1 MKYIKTTICLLA
13 VLIANSAA
21 AAVLHVPG
29 QYTTIQAA
37 INACKDYD
45 TVIVAPGIYSGLGNR
60 NITLNG
66 KSITV
71 CSTDPSDPQI
81 VNTTVIDCQGSG
93 HGFIFYMGENAD
105 STVTGLTITNGYA
118 LLGGAVYCYNNSSPS
133 ITNCLITNNSAV
145 FGGGIACANSKTYP
159 EITNC
164 RITANSALI
173 GGGAIYCNGA
183 GPKVRNCII
192 SGNSSLNGGAI
203 YSHNAGN
210 PVIANCTISAN
221 TASSSA
227 GAIYCYKSSN
237 LTINNC
243 ILWADTAAYALEV
256 LVGNLGAATSIQISY
271 CDINDPDENVIR
283 DTGCTINWGQG
294 NIDADPCF
302 VEPGY
307 WDMNDV
313 WVEGDYH
320 LLVGSPCIDAG
331 DNTAVPTDTTDRD
344 LDGNPRIV
352 DGNDDG
358 NLVVDMGAYEYEAMV
373 SCFGVN
379 HVKLETKAGKKGN
392 KVELKGTFS
401 PALPIDFAVDDVA
414 YIIDDGQGNTMAFLI
429 PAGSFE
435 PDGKPE
441 KQKFKFDSPK
451 YSQPDIKA
459 KFDFDKCKFELK
471 AKRVQGT
478 DEITSTTLTI
488 ELWAGANV
496 AQELVEV
503 KIKPRHL
510 EYKRKP
516 KLNRYPKCKG
526 IALLEVTSTDPFT
539 GDEYVLLFEPDPF
552 SLCSLHKLPARQT
565 S

>member
-37 INACKDYD
+37 INACKDSD

-145 FGGGIACANSKTYP
+145 FGGGIACANSETYP

-183 GPKVRNCII
+183 GPKIRNCII

-243 ILWADTAAYALEV
+243 ILWADTAAYASEV

-302 VEPGY
+302 VEPEY
-307 WDMNDV
+307 WDTDSV
-313 WVEGDYH
+313 RVDGDYH
-320 LLVGSPCIDAG
+320 LLAGSPCIDAATDAG
-331 DNTAVPTDTTDRD
+331 VYTDIEGNIRPFDFPGVDNNGELPEF
-344 LDGNPRIV
+344 
-352 DGNDDG
+352 
-358 NLVVDMGAYEYEAMV
+358 DMGAYEAMV

-401 PALPIDFAVDDVA
+401 PALPIDLAVDDVT
-414 YIIDDGQGNTMAFLI
+414 YIIDDGQGNALAFLI

-435 PDGKPE
+435 VDGKPD
-441 KQKFKFDSPK
+441 KQKFKFHSAK
-451 YSQPDIKA
+451 GSQPDIKA

-478 DEITSTTLTI
+478 DEITGTTLTI
-488 ELWAGANV
+488 ELWAGANL
-496 AQELVEV
+496 AQEMVKV
-503 KIKPRHL
+503 KIKPKHL

-516 KLNRYPKCKG
+516 KLNCYPKCKG
-526 IALLEVTSTDPFT
+526 IALLEVTSTDSFT

-552 SLCSLHKLPARQT
+552 SLCSLHKLPARQIN
-565 S
+565 

>member
-37 INACKDYD
+37 INAGKDSD

-71 CSTDPSDPQI
+71 RSTDPSDPQI

-118 LLGGAVYCYNNSSPS
+118 VLGGAVYCYNNSSPS
-133 ITNCLITNNSAV
+133 IINCLITNNSAV

-159 EITNC
+159 KITNC
-164 RITANSALI
+164 RITANSALV

-183 GPKVRNCII
+183 GPKIRNCII

-243 ILWADTAAYALEV
+243 ILWADTAAYASEV

-271 CDINDPDENVIR
+271 CDIHDPDENVIR

-294 NIDADPCF
+294 NIDADPHF
-302 VEPGY
+302 TTTGY
-307 WDMNDV
+307 LTDT
-313 WVEGDYH
+313 ESYTGGDYH
-320 LLVGSPCIDAG
+320 LLEESPCIDAG
-331 DNTAVPTDTTDRD
+331 DPAFVAAPGETDI
-344 LDGNPRIV
+344 DGDPRISGAKI
-352 DGNDDG
+352 DLGADE
-358 NLVVDMGAYEYEAMV
+358 LVI
-373 SCFGVN
+373 S
-379 HVKLETKAGKKGN
+379 
-392 KVELKGTFS
+392 
-401 PALPIDFAVDDVA
+401 
-414 YIIDDGQGNTMAFLI
+414 I
-429 PAGSFE
+429 PA
-435 PDGKPE
+435 
-441 KQKFKFDSPK
+441 
-451 YSQPDIKA
+451 
-459 KFDFDKCKFELK
+459 
-471 AKRVQGT
+471 
-478 DEITSTTLTI
+478 
-488 ELWAGANV
+488 
-496 AQELVEV
+496 EV
-503 KIKPRHL
+503 KITPKTLNPASNGNWITCTISLPDDYDIGDVDTDSITLNEVEQAWSRINEEAQTL
-510 EYKRKP
+510 LIKFDRSKIQNMLSAGAENTPSLSIRG
-516 KLNRYPKCKG
+516 KLNNGADFQGTNTITIVRKG
-526 IALLEVTSTDPFT
+526 NR
-539 GDEYVLLFEPDPF
+539 G
-552 SLCSLHKLPARQT
+552 
-565 S
+565 